1 MSLNNAE
8 DHLRGTPGAYA
19 TDRRTGAASD
29 FKASVTKVQRREVKM
44 LNDRYFAIWL
54 QGFLD
59 YAMGKLWKER
69 FIDDD
74 GRPPPGW
81 KPTEFEDVLVRESVS
96 TGIFAQQKP
105 QNNVVKIED
114 LSTINEAQSEEEKA
128 EESARSAS
136 SSSSSSETTPVNR
149 GPPRRSSST
158 ANVNSSLNGKKKA
171 KTTIT
176 NDT

>member
-114 LSTINEAQSEEEKA
+114 LSTINEAQSEEEKS
-128 EESARSAS
+128 EEPRAPPAQAKRRQST
-136 SSSSSSETTPVNR
+136 ED
-149 GPPRRSSST
+149 PPRRSSST